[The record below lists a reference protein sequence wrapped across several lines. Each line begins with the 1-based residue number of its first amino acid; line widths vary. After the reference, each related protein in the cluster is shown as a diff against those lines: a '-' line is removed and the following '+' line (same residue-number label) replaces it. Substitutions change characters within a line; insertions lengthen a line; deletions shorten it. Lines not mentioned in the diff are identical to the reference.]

1 MKRYST
7 TLLTLLALASTMAL
21 ADVQTTAAE
30 DSGPGHRSEPEHDH
44 RSHANHGSHADQLL
58 ILLNHKIALQ
68 NLQQQF
74 ATTDSLNIN
83 QQSRNL
89 AQQKRH
95 LDQAIPILN
104 QYSQLPPEHYS
115 TTSQYHESLINRAA
129 MLQDYA
135 QLLSRFYQ
143 QLLGD

>member
-1 MKRYST
+1 MMRYSK
-7 TLLTLLALASTMAL
+7 TLLTLLTLYCAMAS
-21 ADVQTTAAE
+21 ADVQTTAAK
-30 DSGPGHRSEPEHDH
+30 DSGAGHRSEAEHDH
-44 RSHANHGSHADQLL
+44 RSHADQLL
-58 ILLNHKIALQ
+58 ILLNYKIALQ

-95 LDQAIPILN
+95 LDRAIPSLN